1 MVFLA
6 INNSV
11 MACNQLKN
19 ILYSTALFAVL
30 TISTT
35 QAWAQTRELGGTGSM
50 LDGVAA
56 IVDDGVVLK
65 SELTLRVAVVLDNM
79 RVSQLDA
86 PPEQRR
92 PLPPI
97 SVLEEQVLEQLILRQ
112 IQLQRAERFGIVV
125 NDEMINQA
133 LTTMSQDLGLT
144 LETLPS
150 ALASEGIDYAMYRQD
165 TREEMI
171 LDQLQQREVYSTIVI
186 SPREMDLCLG
196 RSTTSLAED
205 VDYDISHILIGLPS
219 DASQD
224 EVDESNAQVVDLFA
238 RLDSGEEFSQL
249 AVTFSDGQ
257 NALEGGALGWRKG
270 YQLPTLFAD
279 VVIGM
284 EPGEVSDPIQSG
296 SGFHIVRLN
305 ETRGAQTVI
314 VDQLQVRHILLRPN
328 EIMDN
333 DAVQQ
338 RLAGIRE
345 QILAGDEFG
354 PIAQSVSE
362 DPTSAADNGDLGWVE
377 SGVFV
382 PEFEEMLNSLEINE
396 LSEPFQTRFGW
407 HLAEVTDSRSY
418 DTTEEVKEQRC
429 ADQIRASKV
438 EEEREL
444 WLRRLRDEAFVEN
457 RI

>member
-6 INNSV
+6 IKNSV
-11 MACNQLKN
+11 IVCNQLKN
-19 ILYSTALFAVL
+19 IFYSAALFAAL
-30 TISTT
+30 TISAT
-35 QAWAQTRELGGTGSM
+35 QAWAQTRELGGTGSL

-79 RVSQLDA
+79 RVAQLDA

-92 PLPPI
+92 PLPPV

-125 NDEMINQA
+125 NDEMLNQA
-133 LTTMSQDLGLT
+133 LTTLSQDIGLT
-144 LETLPS
+144 LETLPP
-150 ALASEGIDYAMYRQD
+150 ALASKGIDYAMYRQD
-165 TREEMI
+165 TREQMI

-186 SPREMDLCLG
+186 SPREMNLCLG

-219 DASQD
+219 DATQD
-224 EVDESNAQVVDLFA
+224 EVDEANARIADLFA
-238 RLDSGEEFSQL
+238 KFDSGEEFSQL

-284 EPGEVSDPIQSG
+284 EPEEVSDPIQSG

-314 VDQLQVRHILLRPN
+314 VDQLRVRHILLRPN

-345 QILAGDEFG
+345 QILDGDEFG

-377 SGVFV
+377 AGIFV

-438 EEEREL
+438 EEDREL

>member
-11 MACNQLKN
+11 IVCNQLKN
-19 ILYSTALFAVL
+19 ILYSIALFAAL
-30 TISTT
+30 TISAT
-35 QAWAQTRELGGTGSM
+35 QAWAQTRELGGTGSL

-56 IVDDGVVLK
+56 VVDDGVVLK
-65 SELTLRVAVVLDNM
+65 SELTLRVAVVVDNM
-79 RVSQLDA
+79 RVSQAAA

-92 PLPPI
+92 PLPPM

-125 NDEMINQA
+125 NDEMLNQA
-133 LTTMSQDLGLT
+133 LTTMSQDIGLT

-150 ALASEGIDYAMYRQD
+150 ALESEGIDYAMYRQD
-165 TREEMI
+165 TREQMI

-219 DASQD
+219 DATQD
-224 EVDESNAQVVDLFA
+224 EVDETNAQVVDLFA

-270 YQLPTLFAD
+270 FQLPTLFAD

-377 SGVFV
+377 TGIFV

>member
-1 MVFLA
+1 VVFLA
-6 INNSV
+6 IKNSIIV
-11 MACNQLKN
+11 RNQLKN
-19 ILYSTALFAVL
+19 ILYSAALFAAL
-30 TISTT
+30 TISAT
-35 QAWAQTRELGGTGSM
+35 QAWAQTRELGGTGSL

-79 RVSQLDA
+79 RVAQLDA

-92 PLPPI
+92 PLPPV

-112 IQLQRAERFGIVV
+112 IQLQRAEGFGIVV
-125 NDEMINQA
+125 NDEMLNQA
-133 LTTMSQDLGLT
+133 LTTLSQDIGLT
-144 LETLPS
+144 LETLPP

-165 TREEMI
+165 TREQMI

-186 SPREMDLCLG
+186 SPREMNLCLG

-219 DASQD
+219 DATQD
-224 EVDESNAQVVDLFA
+224 EVDEANARIADLFA
-238 RLDSGEEFSQL
+238 KLDSGEEFSQL

-284 EPGEVSDPIQSG
+284 EPEEVSDPIQSG
-296 SGFHIVRLN
+296 SGFHIVQLN

-314 VDQLQVRHILLRPN
+314 VDQLRVRHILLRPN

-345 QILAGDEFG
+345 QILDGDEFG

-377 SGVFV
+377 AGIFV
-382 PEFEEMLNSLEINE
+382 PEFEEMLNSLEINK

>member
-30 TISTT
+30 TISAT

>member
-6 INNSV
+6 IKNSIIV
-11 MACNQLKN
+11 RNQLKN
-19 ILYSTALFAVL
+19 ILYSAALFAAL
-30 TISTT
+30 TISAT
-35 QAWAQTRELGGTGSM
+35 QAWAQTRELGGTGSL

-56 IVDDGVVLK
+56 LVDDGVVLK
-65 SELTLRVAVVLDNM
+65 SELTLRVAIVLDNM
-79 RVSQLDA
+79 RVAQLDA

-92 PLPPI
+92 PLPPV

-112 IQLQRAERFGIVV
+112 IQLQRAEGFGIVV
-125 NDEMINQA
+125 NDEMLNQA
-133 LTTMSQDLGLT
+133 LTTLSQDIGLT
-144 LETLPS
+144 LETLPP

-165 TREEMI
+165 TREQMI

-186 SPREMDLCLG
+186 SPREMNLCLG

-219 DASQD
+219 DATQD
-224 EVDESNAQVVDLFA
+224 EVDEANARIADLFA
-238 RLDSGEEFSQL
+238 KLDSGEEFSQL

-284 EPGEVSDPIQSG
+284 EPEEVSDPIQSG
-296 SGFHIVRLN
+296 SGFHIVQLN

-314 VDQLQVRHILLRPN
+314 VDQLRVRHILLRPN

-345 QILAGDEFG
+345 QILDGDEFG

-377 SGVFV
+377 AGIFV
-382 PEFEEMLNSLEINE
+382 PEFEERLNSLEINE

>member
-11 MACNQLKN
+11 IACNQLKN

-30 TISTT
+30 TISAT

-65 SELTLRVAVVLDNM
+65 SELTQRVAVVLDNM
-79 RVSQLDA
+79 RLSQLDA

-92 PLPPI
+92 PLPPM
-97 SVLEEQVLEQLILRQ
+97 SVLEEQVLEQLILQQ

-125 NDEMINQA
+125 NDEMVNQA

-165 TREEMI
+165 TREQMI

-270 YQLPTLFAD
+270 FQLPTLFAD

>member
-1 MVFLA
+1 
-6 INNSV
+6 
-11 MACNQLKN
+11 LKN
-19 ILYSTALFAVL
+19 ILYSAALFAAL
-30 TISTT
+30 TISAT
-35 QAWAQTRELGGTGSM
+35 QAWAQTRELGGTGSL

-56 IVDDGVVLK
+56 LVDDGVVLK
-65 SELTLRVAVVLDNM
+65 SELTLRVAIVLDNM
-79 RVSQLDA
+79 RVAQLDA

-92 PLPPI
+92 PLPPV

-112 IQLQRAERFGIVV
+112 IQLQRAEGFGIVV
-125 NDEMINQA
+125 NDEMLNQA
-133 LTTMSQDLGLT
+133 LTTLSQDIGLT
-144 LETLPS
+144 LETLPP

-165 TREEMI
+165 TREQMI

-186 SPREMDLCLG
+186 SPREMNLCLG

-219 DASQD
+219 DATQD
-224 EVDESNAQVVDLFA
+224 EVDEANARIADLFA
-238 RLDSGEEFSQL
+238 KLDSGEEFSQL

-284 EPGEVSDPIQSG
+284 EPEEVSDPIQSG
-296 SGFHIVRLN
+296 SGFHIVQLN

-314 VDQLQVRHILLRPN
+314 VDQLRVRHILLRPN

-345 QILAGDEFG
+345 QILDGDEFG

-377 SGVFV
+377 AGIFV
-382 PEFEEMLNSLEINE
+382 PEFEERLNSLEINE